1 MCAPLCQICSES
13 DRIDLLP
20 ISDIKIY
27 FLYWSENGGSE
38 TRWESESVFLGN
50 SFLPIW
56 QTNCLVNW
64 EPNAVCAVC
73 GGGGGVVKGERK
85 EKVKRG
91 RGWERDEANE
101 RVIPKHLRKH
111 FPLSYHLDVVS
122 GTRTANVFPLSTPPT
137 FSCFWLFR
145 RGKGTLGLYF
155 FSLLTGT
162 KQNCRLC
169 VHVCVCTQTHGIN
182 GL

>member
-1 MCAPLCQICSES
+1 MINT
-13 DRIDLLP
+13 DLLVSL
-20 ISDIKIY
+20 IFILY
-27 FLYWSENGGSE
+27 FFFGCVRLCARFAVSLTE
-38 TRWESESVFLGN
+38 LI
-50 SFLPIW
+50 SFLSLISRYISYTDLKMEAQKRLGSQRACFLATRFSQYGKLTVLW
-56 QTNCLVNW
+56 TESQMLCV
-64 EPNAVCAVC
+64 VC

-145 RGKGTLGLYF
+145 KGKGTLGLYF
-155 FSLLTGT
+155 FFPAHWHKAKL
-162 KQNCRLC
+162 
-169 VHVCVCTQTHGIN
+169 
-182 GL
+182 

>member
-38 TRWESESVFLGN
+38 SVFLGN

-64 EPNAVCAVC
+64 EPNAVC